1 MNLLISNQMKIKS
14 LLLCLFTSVLAFSQS
29 HKAAISN
36 VKKDGFHRVVITP
49 EVRSAALDNNN
60 YLRILDQNK
69 NEVPYAIFDDSGF
82 KKKYYKKLK
91 IYNQRVLKDSITSYE
106 VYIGNLKHSS
116 ELSLLIANTTIN
128 KRYSISGSNN
138 QKDWYGLVSNQNLS
152 DLNSKSGTSVAKT
165 ILFPLS
171 NYQFLKVEF
180 NDKESLPI
188 NIIEMGCFMSDFPIT
203 QTTNVDRFQYK
214 VFEDKRNKKTIIK
227 FTSNDFQRIDG
238 IAFDV
243 KTKLFLRNAAVFV
256 TKTRK
261 VKKRTEI
268 LKQEISSFSLN
279 SNTSNQFQLNGLFEK
294 EFTIEIDNQDNQPL
308 VISNIRLF
316 QNTLAVVADL
326 KSNEKYE
333 VLIDTTLAKP
343 NYDLGNFSENFSSDL
358 PEVSILNLQKINSKI
373 QDASEQSFWQH
384 PVFLWC
390 TIFLTLGLLSY
401 FVFNMLKEV
410 EKK

>member
-1 MNLLISNQMKIKS
+1 MKIKS

-69 NEVPYAIFDDSGF
+69 NEVPYVIFDDSGF

-91 IYNQRVLKDSITSYE
+91 IYNQTILKDSITSYE

-243 KTKLFLRNAAVFV
+243 KTKLFLRNAKVFV

-261 VKKRTEI
+261 VKERTEI

-279 SNTSNQFQLNGLFEK
+279 SNTSNQFQLNGFFEK
-294 EFTIEIDNQDNQPL
+294 EFTIEIDNQDNQSL

-326 KSNEKYE
+326 KCNEKYE

-373 QDASEQSFWQH
+373 QDVSKQSFWQH

>member
-1 MNLLISNQMKIKS
+1 MKIKS

-29 HKAAISN
+29 HKAVISN

-91 IYNQRVLKDSITSYE
+91 IYNQTILKDSITSYE

-279 SNTSNQFQLNGLFEK
+279 SNTSNQFQLNGFFEK

-373 QDASEQSFWQH
+373 QDASKQSFWQH